1 MRGGEGAKQV
11 MKWVAWGR
19 FFSPPGAKTASIHSR
34 VRGGI
39 LVHNSRRL
47 PTVFPRGDCILT
59 YSGCMC
65 VCVVCGILPHQTRR
79 KKKRWRCHIK
89 AGGRVTKNPRGKK
102 GSYCPIFS
110 SSRRQGCIPRDR
122 RNSQL
127 KLKRIGHFFRQ
138 ASAASE
144 RAQSQTDLCTSLP
157 LQMSRKIIIS
167 KTFQKIKK

>member
-1 MRGGEGAKQV
+1 

-19 FFSPPGAKTASIHSR
+19 FFSPPGAKTAGNTQPCTRWDSGSQFSTPP
-34 VRGGI
+34 
-39 LVHNSRRL
+39 NSVPKGRL
-47 PTVFPRGDCILT
+47 YPDVC
-59 YSGCMC
+59 GCTC

-127 KLKRIGHFFRQ
+127 KLKRIGHFFHR
-138 ASAASE
+138 ASAASK
-144 RAQSQTDLCTSLP
+144 RAQS
-157 LQMSRKIIIS
+157 
-167 KTFQKIKK
+167 